1 MIAAK
6 KTSLFSEFFESE
18 KTGGILLILATA
30 VSLLLANSPWGES
43 YTHFW
48 HRTADWSWGQ
58 IHLKL
63 SVEEWIN
70 DGLMAIFFLMVGLEI
85 ERELYIGELADFK
98 KALLPVLAA
107 IGGMAL
113 PAGFHFYFNHGQPTQ
128 SGIGIPMATDIAFA
142 LGILS
147 LLGNRVPLSLKI
159 FLSAVA
165 IIDDLG
171 AVIIIALF
179 YTKSISFL
187 YLSASLVIFLCL
199 LLMNKLKVQG
209 LLYYILPG
217 IIMWYCM
224 LQSGVHATISGILLA
239 FSIPFSRQEG
249 KNPSEKLQ
257 HTLHKPVAFLI
268 LPLFAMA
275 NTGILLSGNLLHQLT
290 NSNSLGILLGLAA
303 GKPIGILL
311 VCLLAISL
319 KVCRMP
325 DGMNWNH
332 LCGLGILAGIG
343 FTMSIFISNMAF
355 SDPGLIGASKIAVLA
370 ASLFCSLLGLLVLQR
385 SGRQPG
391 RS

>member
-1 MIAAK
+1 
-6 KTSLFSEFFESE
+6 
-18 KTGGILLILATA
+18 
-30 VSLLLANSPWGES
+30 
-43 YTHFW
+43 
-48 HRTADWSWGQ
+48 
-58 IHLKL
+58 
-63 SVEEWIN
+63 
-70 DGLMAIFFLMVGLEI
+70 
-85 ERELYIGELADFK
+85 
-98 KALLPVLAA
+98 
-107 IGGMAL
+107 
-113 PAGFHFYFNHGQPTQ
+113 
-128 SGIGIPMATDIAFA
+128 
-142 LGILS
+142 
-147 LLGNRVPLSLKI
+147 
-159 FLSAVA
+159 
-165 IIDDLG
+165 
-171 AVIIIALF
+171 
-179 YTKSISFL
+179 
-187 YLSASLVIFLCL
+187 
-199 LLMNKLKVQG
+199 
-209 LLYYILPG
+209 
-217 IIMWYCM
+217 MWYCM